1 MPTIYDEIKSQFT
14 DKLKD
19 DNVKNEIQNQ
29 KLDTKFFD
37 LGIDVLIK
45 QIKAL
50 RKNNFEE
57 TKNIVGT
64 DANELLRTIDI
75 EIQKRDA
82 TDKD

>member
-14 DKLKD
+14 DKLKE
-19 DNVKNEIQNQ
+19 NSVKNKIQNQ
-29 KLDTKFFD
+29 KLDTIFFD

-64 DANELLRTIDI
+64 DANELIRTIDI

-82 TDKD
+82 TDKN

>member
-14 DKLKD
+14 DKLKED
-19 DNVKNEIQNQ
+19 SVKNEIQNQ
-29 KLDTKFFD
+29 KLDTNIFD

-45 QIKAL
+45 HIKAL

-57 TKNIVGT
+57 TPNIIGK

-75 EIQKRDA
+75 EIQKKDA
-82 TDKD
+82 TD

>member
-19 DNVKNEIQNQ
+19 DNIKNEIQKQ